1 MVLSRHVTDCVVH
14 FLFDKVFGMK
24 RHPMINH
31 NMNHVNQNFLV
42 LDLGLFE
49 NMIHEASEGR
59 GQYEKFKASFK
70 AAEVAMKKLA
80 EGADLFVSDKL
91 EWFPRLKA
99 GPSAH
104 DNVFEPTKRIQGVPI
119 HKAPPKVKESPG
131 CQDLYKKNTPGSTW
145 AQAFNYLLKLD
156 SPMKLL

>member
-1 MVLSRHVTDCVVH
+1 
-14 FLFDKVFGMK
+14 
-24 RHPMINH
+24 MINH

-49 NMIHEASEGR
+49 NMIHEASEGK
-59 GQYEKFKASFK
+59 GQYDLFKASFK

-80 EGADLFVSDKL
+80 EGADLFVSDRL
-91 EWFPRLKA
+91 EWFPSLKA

-104 DNVFEPTKRIQGVPI
+104 DNVFEPTRRIQGVPI

-131 CQDLYKKNTPGSTW
+131 CQDLYKKNTSGSTW